1 MYVDARLTIWDG
13 RGGLHHYPLPATI
26 RGPRSAVWSPDGR
39 WAAFVGSR
47 TDDHGDTDLYVWAA
61 ETGET
66 HSIWS
71 YPYVGMLTWSPDG
84 GQLAFTSGIGD
95 WWELHIMNVH
105 ETVAKQDTVIDFGTE
120 FVMNPAWSPDG
131 RRFAVQRLHD
141 DDFDI
146 FVVDADGRNFT
157 NLTDHPANDA
167 YPAWSPDGREIAF
180 VSNRAGSMDVWR
192 IGADGTGLK
201 RVTTAPG
208 DEAEPTW
215 TAGKI
220 GFTYGLPNTSE
231 EFPE

>member
-1 MYVDARLTIWDG
+1 MSAFSV
-13 RGGLHHYPLPATI
+13 PA
-26 RGPRSAVWSPDGR
+26 
-39 WAAFVGSR
+39 
-47 TDDHGDTDLYVWAA
+47 
-61 ETGET
+61 
-66 HSIWS
+66 
-71 YPYVGMLTWSPDG
+71 
-84 GQLAFTSGIGD
+84 LA
-95 WWELHIMNVH
+95 N
-105 ETVAKQDTVIDFGTE
+105 K